1 MMREFKYRPE
11 KFDHFQLV
19 YHFTVPLKNYKKTF
33 RLKSLNTCFF
43 FKEKSHKN
51 TRARFPHRLFIIVFT
66 RSISYLE
73 LTQ

>member
-43 FKEKSHKN
+43 FKKN
-51 TRARFPHRLFIIVFT
+51 LTRTQEPVFLIDYLSLFLLGQYHIWN
-66 RSISYLE
+66 
-73 LTQ
+73 

>member
-1 MMREFKYRPE
+1 MIREFKYRPE

-43 FKEKSHKN
+43 FKKN
-51 TRARFPHRLFIIVFT
+51 FT
-66 RSISYLE
+66 RTQEPVFLIDYLS
-73 LTQ
+73 LFLLGQYHIWN